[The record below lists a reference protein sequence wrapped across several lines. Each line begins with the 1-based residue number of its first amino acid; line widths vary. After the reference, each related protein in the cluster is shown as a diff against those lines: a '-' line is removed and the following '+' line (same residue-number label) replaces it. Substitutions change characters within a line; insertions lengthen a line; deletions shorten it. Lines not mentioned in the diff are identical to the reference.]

1 MKPRTSI
8 IVLVFALV
16 ITLPIAWTL
25 GFMRGN
31 AVHISKEQAHI
42 KAQVD
47 YLRGLWREPL
57 TLQELQQVR
66 AYEADP
72 EALRAL
78 LLSWLPKLYG
88 PPPSGHDPRN
98 PTAINPDFRNQ
109 EAARLREKELRARL
123 ESWKPGQAEA
133 TSK

>member
-1 MKPRTSI
+1 MKPRTI
-8 IVLVFALV
+8 IILVVAWA
-16 ITLPIAWTL
+16 ITLSIAWGL
-25 GFMRGN
+25 GYTRGN
-31 AVHISKEQAHI
+31 TARISNEQAHI

-57 TLQELQQVR
+57 TIQELQQVR

-88 PPPSGHDPRN
+88 PPPSGHSPSK
-98 PTAINPDFRNQ
+98 PTAIDPGFSTQ
-109 EAARLREKELRARL
+109 ESARLRERELRASL
-123 ESWKPGQAEA
+123 ESWKPGQ
-133 TSK
+133 TGPTNK